1 VVLLSVMTVEIWQ
14 LLCCCRHW
22 S

>member
-1 VVLLSVMTVEIWQ
+1 MTVEIWQ